1 MMKNGLSNLTAGTTY
16 QLAAAM
22 RNQLNRIQRRPALIT
37 GFLAPTRLTLEL
49 EPSDTQTRRFK
60 LCTPRSCE
68 SGTRNSRK
76 WTTGK
81 QDSESPDYRC
91 TFGCSAS

>member
-1 MMKNGLSNLTAGTTY
+1 MKNGLSNLTAGTTY

-49 EPSDTQTRRFK
+49 EPSDTQTPAFQALYSAILRER
-60 LCTPRSCE
+60 
-68 SGTRNSRK
+68 TRNSRK

-91 TFGCSAS
+91 TFGCSAW